1 MTKNWSLNNNGNRI
15 GGIYKK
21 EEILNVYK
29 RWKC

>member
-1 MTKNWSLNNNGNRI
+1 MIKYWSFDNNENRI

-21 EEILNVYK
+21 GEILNVYK